1 MGGGQ
6 DDPPSVPGAQPGR
19 KPGKEQGR
27 TEAPTANTKI
37 PPRASCSY
45 RKNRLQLNKHIN
57 SFVKRDPTF
66 SANHLGVVHLQYHPV
81 RVAPRDFSPHLHKP
95 TLLHFL
101 LGRNLTGSGSILS
114 VTYLMC
120 ITVFVLISISF
131 FMHHPT
137 SAFPLSRHKRVF
149 EVCDCLVL

>member
-19 KPGKEQGR
+19 KPGKEQGL

-57 SFVKRDPTF
+57 SFVKRNPTS

-101 LGRNLTGSGSILS
+101 LGRNLTGSGSQQIRRMPCHQKWRPPNYYHTTQQSHYWAYTLRK
-114 VTYLMC
+114 
-120 ITVFVLISISF
+120 
-131 FMHHPT
+131 P
-137 SAFPLSRHKRVF
+137 
-149 EVCDCLVL
+149 